1 MDKEKDLAN
10 YIYRKK
16 KLSIRNKVDERFNNM
31 KKGEKLKIKFS
42 YLFIYGIIAIISVF
56 IAINSF
62 FTSDNKK
69 EEIIMGIIFLI
80 IGLYFLYETIRI
92 CITKT
97 DNFIYHYLL
106 KNTKKEIY
114 KYTDNGVTYD
124 IYTEQSSKKFLNK
137 FHLDQSIDLCDLFHT
152 SFKIDNTNKLFYF
165 CNDVFKSRIYK
176 FNNIE
181 EYGLYEND
189 KLIYFYDAY
198 LKASNSSYFSDNY
211 HSDTFFV
218 SDLKIVITLNDDD
231 SSQIIIPY
239 VIDFYVDKRD
249 KIFQYILDNLK
260 KDLDLIDN
268 LLDEVSF
275 NNDLPA
281 DEKLKKLKDL
291 LDNCFISDEEYEEIK
306 KKILKL

>member
-16 KLSIRNKVDERFNNM
+16 KLSIRNTVDEKFNNM
-31 KKGEKLKIKFS
+31 KKGEKIKIKIF
-42 YLFIYGIIAIISVF
+42 YLFIYVIIMSISAF

-62 FTSDNKK
+62 FTSDNKN
-69 EEIIMGIIFLI
+69 EDLIIGIIFSI
-80 IGLYFLYETIRI
+80 IVIYFLYKIVQI

-97 DNFIYHYLL
+97 DDFIYQYLL
-106 KNTKKEIY
+106 KKTKKEIY

-124 IYTEQSSKKFLNK
+124 VYTEQSSKKFLNK

-176 FNNIE
+176 FKNIE
-181 EYGLYEND
+181 EYGLYENN

-198 LKASNSSYFSDNY
+198 LKASNSSYFSKDY

-239 VIDFYVDKRD
+239 IIDFYVDKRD
-249 KIFQYILDNLK
+249 TIFQYILDNLK

-275 NNDLPA
+275 YNDLPA
-281 DEKLKKLKDL
+281 NEKLKKLKDL
-291 LDNCFISDEEYEEIK
+291 LDNCFISDEEYEKLK